1 MIEKIRI
8 ESVSKAF
15 GATRALVDVS
25 LAASS
30 GEVLA
35 LVGENGSGKSTLMRV
50 LAGEE
55 RPDSGQMLLDGVR
68 YAPRDPVEARRHG
81 VALIHQELALCEHLS
96 VAENIALGGEP
107 HFGPVLGVSA
117 MRDQARRLLSEMGYS
132 DQSVDQEVR
141 RLSPAMKQV
150 VEIAKALAR
159 NASIII
165 FDEPTS
171 SLGKHDV
178 ENLFKQIRALKQRDA
193 AVIYISHFL
202 DEVMEIA
209 DRAVVLRDG
218 SLVGH
223 YNVRSTSIPEL
234 VRSMVGREVQEL
246 YPRSHHV
253 PAEVLLDIQ
262 HLVGKKMPRDGSAQI
277 RKGEVLGIAGLNGSG
292 RTEFLRTVF
301 GLDRVISGE
310 IKFAAFSG
318 ASSTHDRWNQGMGF
332 LSEDRKL
339 EGLALKL
346 SLAENLLMPRP
357 GVSGIVSPRNQSSRT
372 ATWIEKLDVKCKGPD
387 QPIGE
392 LSGGNQQKIA
402 LARLL
407 ELDVDMLVLDEP
419 TRGID
424 IGSKAEIYKVID
436 ALALQGKAILLVSS
450 YLPELLGVC
459 DRVAVMSRGTLGPAV
474 PAVET
479 DAERLMEACVQ

>member
-8 ESVSKAF
+8 DSVSKAF

-25 LAASS
+25 LVANS

-55 RPDSGQMLLDGVR
+55 KPDTGEMLLDGER
-68 YAPRDPVEARRHG
+68 YAPHNPVEARRHG
-81 VALIHQELALCEHLS
+81 LALIHQELALCEHLS
-96 VAENIALGGEP
+96 IAENIALGGEP

-117 MRDQARRLLSEMGYS
+117 MREQAKRLLNEMGYPN
-132 DQSVDQEVR
+132 QPPEEEVR

-178 ENLFKQIRALKQRDA
+178 ENLFKQIRTLKQRGA

-218 SLVGH
+218 SLVGE
-223 YNVRSTSIPEL
+223 YAVGSTSIPEL

-253 PAEVLLDIQ
+253 PGEVLLDIH
-262 HLVGKKMPRDGSAQI
+262 HLVGKKLPRDGSAQI

-292 RTEFLRTVF
+292 RTDLRTVF
-301 GLDRVISGE
+301 GLDRVLSGE
-310 IKFAAFSG
+310 IKFAAYSG
-318 ASSTHDRWNQGMGF
+318 AYSSHDRWSQGMGL

-357 GVSGIVSPRNQSSRT
+357 GHSGIVSPRDQSTRT
-372 ATWIEKLDVKCKGPD
+372 AAWIQKLEVKCKGPD

-407 ELDVDMLVLDEP
+407 ELDVDMLLLDEP

-474 PAVET
+474 PAKET
-479 DAERLMEACVQ
+479 DAEKLMEACVQ